1 MATQNVRNRRKEKN
15 EYFFDY
21 SLLFLL
27 LFLLVFGMVMIY
39 SASSYEAFQEF
50 GDAAFYFKKQLVAVG
65 VGLVGMMIAGKI
77 PQVLL
82 RYVAYGSYVVSAVL
96 ILLVLTPLGVES
108 HGARRWIAIP
118 GIGFNLQPAEVAK
131 ISVILV
137 CALLLSNMK
146 GNVKKWG
153 PWFFMM
159 AVPLPLA
166 AEIFFVTRNLSSA
179 IIVVAI
185 GWVMIFISSPTFMRY
200 VVMAASAAGAA
211 ALVIALAVNSGGEG
225 NFRFGRIVA
234 WLNPEADSQGTGF
247 QTVQGLY
254 AIGSGGVWGKGLGE
268 SIQKMDFVPEAQN
281 DMIFSIICE
290 ELGLF
295 GGGAVMILFIMLLW
309 RMMRI
314 ATNARDNFSAL
325 LVTGV
330 MAHIAVQAILNI
342 AVVTNTIPNTGV
354 SLPFISYGGSSVVF
368 LLAEMGIVFGVSG
381 KILKKEMI

>member
-1 MATQNVRNRRKEKN
+1 MATQKGKNRRREKN

-39 SASSYEAFQEF
+39 SASSYEAFQAF
-50 GDAAFYFKKQLVAVG
+50 GDAAFYFKKQLVAVA
-65 VGLVGMMIAGKI
+65 VGLGGMVIAARI
-77 PQVLL
+77 PQLWL
-82 RYVAYGSYVVSAVL
+82 RYVAYISYVVSALL

-108 HGARRWIAIP
+108 HGARRWIGIP
-118 GIGFNLQPAEVAK
+118 GTSFNLQPAEVAK

-137 CALLLSNMK
+137 CALLLSNIK
-146 GNVKKWG
+146 GDVKKWKY
-153 PWFFMM
+153 WFAMM

-185 GWVMIFISSPTFMRY
+185 GWVMVFISSPTFLRY
-200 VVMAASAAGAA
+200 AVMVISAGAVA
-211 ALVIALAVNSGGEG
+211 AVVIRMAVSSGGDG

-268 SIQKMDFVPEAQN
+268 SIQKLDFVPEAQN

-314 ATNARDNFSAL
+314 ASNARDNFSAL
-325 LVTGV
+325 VVSGV
-330 MAHIAVQAILNI
+330 MAHIAVQAVLNI

-368 LLAEMGIVFGVSG
+368 LLAEMGMVFGVAG
-381 KILKKEMI
+381 KIVKREMN